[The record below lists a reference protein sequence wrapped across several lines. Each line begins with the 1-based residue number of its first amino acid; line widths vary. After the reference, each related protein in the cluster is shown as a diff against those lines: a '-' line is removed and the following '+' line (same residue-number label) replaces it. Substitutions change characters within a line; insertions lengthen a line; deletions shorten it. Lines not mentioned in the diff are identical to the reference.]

1 MKIAKRLK
9 ITLRSML
16 SLKCGEVATDKG
28 KLMWDGD
35 ADLKADD
42 EVFVENEEGEIVAAP
57 DGEYVTDDNKTIVVV
72 EGKVSEIRD
81 PEAEVADESEADV
94 DAKAQFSAQVI
105 KMSESYDEKYRKI
118 AAALIAEGE
127 EAYISEAGD
136 DYAIKVTWNSE
147 TGEETYIRYA
157 ISWDEDGNV
166 IVGESEEVKR
176 AFVPADEDVEMA
188 EDTPDPIDEPEAEP
202 DAPIEDRV
210 ADLENKLAGLV
221 AGINKVIDAI
231 AGLEGRLA
239 EVEGKLAKVEAPAAD
254 PVDEENIEQSEQ
266 HRSRLSYL
274 RK

>member
-1 MKIAKRLK
+1 MKVSQKLK
-9 ITLRSML
+9 LMLKSML

-28 KLMWDGD
+28 KLMWDGEE
-35 ADLKADD
+35 DLKAED
-42 EVFVENEEGEIVAAP
+42 EVFTENEDGEIVPAA
-57 DGEYVTDDNKTIVVV
+57 DGEYVTEDGKTIVVA
-72 EGKVSEIRD
+72 EGKVAEIKD
-81 PEAEVADESEADV
+81 AEAEVAPETEV

-105 KMSESYDEKYRKI
+105 AMSESYDEKYRKI

-136 DYAIKVTWNSE
+136 DYAIKVSWNAE

-176 AFVPADEDVEMA
+176 AFVPADTDVEMA
-188 EDTPDPIDEPEAEP
+188 EDTPEPADEPEAESE
-202 DAPIEDRV
+202 ASNEEKIAALEDKM
-210 ADLENKLAGLV
+210 AAITE
-221 AGINKVIDAI
+221 GINKIVDAI
-231 AGLEGRLA
+231 AGIESRLE
-239 EVEGKLAKVEAPAAD
+239 EVEGKLAKVEAPAAE
-254 PVDEENIEQSEQ
+254 PVDEENVEQSEQ